1 VPVSNIT
8 LNNFRCFKRLELNLS
23 PRVNFFY
30 GKNGSGKTSIL
41 EAIYMC
47 SSGKSF
53 KSSNIAALV
62 KQNATGFKINSYDNL
77 TGHVLDLKKEL
88 NKSIEILVN
97 NKKTPISELIRQR
110 PATAIH
116 NQTFSFAD
124 ASPDFRRKLMDRA
137 IFVSDKEFSQI
148 WFSYYR
154 CLKQRNALL
163 KQNSNQTK
171 AWDERLINFGV
182 KLTTIRED
190 FHLNTLKELSYLV
203 KKINKKEQV
212 GYLNNIEISFRKG
225 WNEESNLEDIVNNNK
240 TIDLLRRTTT
250 KGPHKADIKFL
261 INNMD
266 AKQILSRGEQKLFS
280 ILWCC
285 AQHRVLKNTHK
296 LEPVLIIDDT
306 KSELDKTLMNVFINM
321 LEHIENQ
328 VIFSCIDDEFSSKIN
343 TKFEDFKKFHVEQLH
358 Q

>member
-8 LNNFRCFKRLELNLS
+8 LNNFRCFRRLELHLS

-62 KQNATGFKINSYDNL
+62 KQSAGGFKINSYDNL

-88 NKSIEILVN
+88 NKSIEIMVN
-97 NKKTPISELIRQR
+97 NKKIPISELIRQR

-148 WFSYYR
+148 WFSFYR

-163 KQNSNQTK
+163 KQNSSQTN
-171 AWDERLINFGV
+171 AWDERLIIFGD
-182 KLTTIRED
+182 KLTSIREN
-190 FHLNTLKELSYLV
+190 FHLNTLKELSYLIN
-203 KKINKKEQV
+203 KINTKEQV
-212 GYLNNIEISFRKG
+212 DYLNNIEISFRKG
-225 WNEESNLEDIVNNNK
+225 WDDKSKLEDIINDNK
-240 TIDLLRRTTT
+240 PIDLLRRTTT
-250 KGPHKADIKFL
+250 KGPHKADIKFS
-261 INNMD
+261 INTID
-266 AKQILSRGEQKLFS
+266 AKQILSM
-280 ILWCC
+280 IL
-285 AQHRVLKNTHK
+285 
-296 LEPVLIIDDT
+296 
-306 KSELDKTLMNVFINM
+306 
-321 LEHIENQ
+321 NQ
-328 VIFSCIDDEFSSKIN
+328 S
-343 TKFEDFKKFHVEQLH
+343 
-358 Q
+358 

>member
-1 VPVSNIT
+1 MPVSKIT
-8 LNNFRCFKRLELNLS
+8 LNNFRCFNRLELSLS
-23 PRVNFFY
+23 PRINFFF

-41 EAIYMC
+41 EALYMC

-62 KQNATGFKINSYDNL
+62 KQNSSGFKINSYDNL
-77 TGHVLDLKKEL
+77 TGHVLDIKKEI

-97 NKKTPISELIRQR
+97 NKKTPISDLIRQR

-137 IFVSDKEFSQI
+137 IFVSDKEFSQT
-148 WFSYYR
+148 WFSFYR

-163 KQNSNQTK
+163 KQNNPQTK
-171 AWDERLINFGV
+171 AWDEKLIIFGD
-182 KLTTIRED
+182 KLTTIRKN
-190 FHLNTLKELSYLV
+190 FHQNTLKELTRLIEKI
-203 KKINKKEQV
+203 KKKDQID
-212 GYLNNIEISFRKG
+212 YLNNIDINYRKG
-225 WNEESNLEDIVNNNK
+225 WDEELSLEETINNNR
-240 TIDLLRRTTT
+240 TNDSTRRTTT
-250 KGPHKADIKFL
+250 KGPHKADIKFS
-261 INNMD
+261 INNID

-285 AQHRVLKNTHK
+285 AQHRVLKNTHN
-296 LEPVLIIDDT
+296 LEPILIIDDI
-306 KSELDKTLMNVFINM
+306 KSELDKTLMSVFINM

-328 VIFSCIDDEFSSKIN
+328 VIFSCIDDEFSSKID
-343 TKFEDFKKFHVEQLH
+343 TKFEDLKKFHVEQLH